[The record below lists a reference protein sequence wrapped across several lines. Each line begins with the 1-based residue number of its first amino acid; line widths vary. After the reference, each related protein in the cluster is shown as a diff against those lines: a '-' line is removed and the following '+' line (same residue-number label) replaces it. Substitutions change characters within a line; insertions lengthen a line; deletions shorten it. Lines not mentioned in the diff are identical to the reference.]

1 MKSVSWREVYLLN
14 RTMKS
19 CHMIGHVTLNTTE
32 RHSESIIYYS
42 FIFIYIQGKNEHFR
56 VKQDE
61 VP

>member
-1 MKSVSWREVYLLN
+1 
-14 RTMKS
+14 MKS

-56 VKQDE
+56 VKQDK